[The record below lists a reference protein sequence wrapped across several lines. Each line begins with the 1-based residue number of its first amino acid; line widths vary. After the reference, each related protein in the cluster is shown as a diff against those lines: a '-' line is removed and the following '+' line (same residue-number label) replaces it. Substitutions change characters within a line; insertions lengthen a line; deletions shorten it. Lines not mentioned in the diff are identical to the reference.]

1 LEIKKYFPSFDQ
13 RNEKPMT
20 MSRLSRISYPLFL
33 FILLAG
39 NAFSQETKTISLED
53 AIQSRKFSPAGLYG
67 LRSMNDGL
75 HYTVKEG
82 GRIEKYSY
90 KTGEKVETLFDATEV
105 EGITS
110 FSNYHFNEGE
120 TKILLETGV
129 ESIYRRSYLAS
140 YHVYD
145 MEAETFMAVSEKGKQ
160 QLGTFSPDG
169 SHVAFVRDNNL
180 YVRDLSREEEKQVTF
195 DGVRNEIINGAPDWV
210 YEEEFGFSQG
220 FHWSPDGKLIA
231 FYRFDERRV
240 KEFHMTMFGPLYP
253 EKYEFKYPKA
263 GEENSLVSIHV
274 YALESGKITPMDLGE
289 ESDQYLPRIK
299 WTTDPEVLS
308 IMRLN
313 RLQNQLDILHANAS
327 DGVSKVVYSE
337 SNKWYISEA
346 SDNTITYLPDGES
359 FILNSEK
366 DGYFHLYHY
375 NFVTGQ
381 MKPITSGDY
390 DIASFMGYDKKQQ
403 RLYYSSYEE
412 SVLQRHVY
420 SIKLDGSKK
429 EKLST
434 RPGTNRASFSNSFNY
449 YILTH
454 SSANTPPHI
463 TLHNQ
468 KGRLIRVL
476 EDNQKLMETTREYG
490 FAPTEFLTVPT
501 ASGQELNAWIIKPRD
516 FDPDREY
523 PMFIY
528 VYGGPESQNVTDSW
542 GRRGAW
548 FQMLVQQGYVVA
560 CVDNRGTNGRGEA
573 FRKAT
578 YMKLGELETIDQ
590 VEAAQW
596 FGSQDY
602 IDEERIGMF
611 GWSYGGYM
619 TSLCLCKGEGT
630 FQMGIAVAPAT
641 TWRYYDTIYTERFM
655 RTPQENPKG
664 YDDNS
669 PINFT
674 DGLQGKLLL
683 IHGSGDDNVHYQ
695 NSMDF
700 VEALVQSN
708 KQFEMQFY
716 PNKNHGIYGGNTT
729 FHLYT
734 RMTEFILENL

>member
-1 LEIKKYFPSFDQ
+1 MNRLPHFIFPLIMFMGMATFSNGQSESEITLNDIY
-13 RNEKPMT
+13 RT
-20 MSRLSRISYPLFL
+20 
-33 FILLAG
+33 
-39 NAFSQETKTISLED
+39 
-53 AIQSRKFSPAGLYG
+53 RKFMPRMLRGLN
-67 LRSMNDGL
+67 SMNDGE
-75 HYTVKEG
+75 YYSVQNENI
-82 GRIEKYSY
+82 IEKFSY
-90 KTGEKVETLFDATEV
+90 KSGELEEILFDAGNFEA
-105 EGITS
+105 IDQ
-110 FSNYHFNEGE
+110 FSGYDFNEDK
-120 TKILLETGV
+120 TRILLETGQ
-129 ESIYRRSYLAS
+129 EQIYRHSYLAAF
-140 YHVYD
+140 YVYD
-145 MEAETFMAVSEKGKQ
+145 METGTLVPVSEKGKQ
-160 QLGTFSPDG
+160 QLGTFSPTG
-169 SHVAFVRDNNL
+169 AQVAFVRENNL
-180 YVRDLSREEEKQVTF
+180 YISDLNGSLEKQITF

-220 FHWSPDGKLIA
+220 FHWSPDGKKIA

-253 EKYEFKYPKA
+253 ESYRFKYPKA
-263 GEENSLVSIHV
+263 GEDNSLVTIHV
-274 YALESGKITPMDLGE
+274 FDLETGKTLKIDVGPET
-289 ESDQYLPRIK
+289 DQYIPRIK
-299 WTTDPEVLS
+299 WTNDSEILS
-308 IMRLN
+308 ILRLN
-313 RLQNQLDILHANAS
+313 RLQNQLDIVHANAS
-327 DGVSKVVYSE
+327 TGESKVVYRE
-337 SNKWYISEA
+337 ENKYYISEA
-346 SDNTITYLPDGES
+346 SDNTVTYLPDGES

-366 DGYFHLYHY
+366 DGFFHLYHF
-375 NFVTGQ
+375 NFVSGQ

-390 DIASFMGYDKKQQ
+390 DIASFMGYDEKQQ
-403 RLYYSSYEE
+403 RLYFSSYEE
-412 SVLQRHVY
+412 SALQRHVY

-434 RPGTNRASFSNSFNY
+434 QPGTNRASFSSSFKY

-454 SSANTPPHI
+454 SSANTPPYI

-468 KGRLIRVL
+468 KGKLIRVL
-476 EDNQKLMETTREYG
+476 EDNQTMKETAQDYG

-501 ASGQELNAWIIKPRD
+501 ASGQELNGWVIKPND
-516 FDPDREY
+516 FDPNKEY
-523 PMFIY
+523 PLFIY
-528 VYGGPESQNVTDSW
+528 VNGGPESQNVTDSW

-630 FQMGIAVAPAT
+630 FKMGIAVSPAT

-674 DGLQGKLLL
+674 DG
-683 IHGSGDDNVHYQ
+683 
-695 NSMDF
+695 
-700 VEALVQSN
+700 
-708 KQFEMQFY
+708 
-716 PNKNHGIYGGNTT
+716 
-729 FHLYT
+729 
-734 RMTEFILENL
+734 

>member
-1 LEIKKYFPSFDQ
+1 
-13 RNEKPMT
+13 MT
-20 MSRLSRISYPLFL
+20 VKRLSRISYPLFFML
-33 FILLAG
+33 LLACT
-39 NAFSQETKTISLED
+39 AFGQETKTITLED
-53 AIQSRKFSPAGLYG
+53 AFQSRKFNPAGLFG

-75 HYTVKEG
+75 NYTVRAG
-82 GRIEKYSY
+82 GSIEKYSY
-90 KTGEKVETLFDATEV
+90 KTGELEETLFDAANF
-105 EGITS
+105 GDLTS
-110 FSNYHFNEGE
+110 ISGYHFNDEE
-120 TKILLETGV
+120 TKILIETGV

-140 YHVYD
+140 YFVYD
-145 MEAETFMAVSEKGKQ
+145 MESATLVPVSGKGKQ

-180 YVRDLSREEEKQVTF
+180 YVRDLSQDEEKQVTF

-220 FHWSPDGKLIA
+220 FHWSPDGKKIA

-253 EKYEFKYPKA
+253 ESYKFKYPKA
-263 GEENSLVSIHV
+263 GEMNSLVSIHV
-274 YALESGKITPMDLGE
+274 VDMKTNKITPMDVGDE
-289 ESDQYLPRIK
+289 TDQYIPRIK

-313 RLQNQLDILHANAS
+313 RLQNMLDILHANAI

-346 SDNTITYLPDGES
+346 SDNTVTYLSDGES

-375 NFVTGQ
+375 NFVSGQ

-390 DIASFMGYDKKQQ
+390 DIASFIGYDEKQQ

-412 SVLQRHVY
+412 SALQRHVY
-420 SIKLDGSKK
+420 SVKLDGSKK
-429 EKLST
+429 QKLST
-434 RPGTNRASFSNSFNY
+434 QPGTNRASFSSSFKY

-454 SSANTPPHI
+454 SSANTPPYI

-468 KGRLIRVL
+468 KGKLIRVL
-476 EDNQKLMETTREYG
+476 EDNQKMKETAREYG
-490 FAPTEFLTVPT
+490 FAPTELLTVPT
-501 ASGQELNAWIIKPRD
+501 ASGQELNAWIIKPND
-516 FDPDREY
+516 FDPNKEY
-523 PMFIY
+523 PLFVF
-528 VYGGPESQNVTDSW
+528 VYGGPESQSVTDSW

-590 VEAAQW
+590 VEAAKW

-602 IDEERIGMF
+602 IDEDRIGMF

-630 FQMGIAVAPAT
+630 FKMGIAVAPAT
-641 TWRYYDTIYTERFM
+641 NWRYYDTIYTERFM
-655 RTPQENPKG
+655 RTPQENPEG

-669 PINFT
+669 PINFA

-700 VEALVQSN
+700 VEALVQAN

-729 FHLYT
+729 IHLYA

>member
-1 LEIKKYFPSFDQ
+1 
-13 RNEKPMT
+13 
-20 MSRLSRISYPLFL
+20 
-33 FILLAG
+33 
-39 NAFSQETKTISLED
+39 
-53 AIQSRKFSPAGLYG
+53 
-67 LRSMNDGL
+67 MNDGL
-75 HYTVKEG
+75 HYTVREG
-82 GRIEKYSY
+82 GRIEKYAY
-90 KTGEKVETLFDATEV
+90 KTGEQVETLFDASEV
-105 EGITS
+105 EGISS
-110 FSNYHFNEGE
+110 FSNYHFNAMEN
-120 TKILLETGV
+120 KILVETGV

-145 MEAETFMAVSEKGKQ
+145 METETLTAVSEKGKQ

-169 SHVAFVRDNNL
+169 SKVAFVRDNNL
-180 YVRDLSREEEKQVTF
+180 YIRDLSQEEEKPVTF

-220 FHWSPDGKLIA
+220 FHWSPDGNKIA

-274 YALESGKITPMDLGE
+274 YDLESGNITPMDVGE
-289 ESDQYLPRIK
+289 KSDQYIPRIK
-299 WTTDPEVLS
+299 WTTDPDVLS

-313 RLQNQLDILHANAS
+313 RLQNQLDILHAKAN
-327 DGVSKVVYSE
+327 DGVSKLVYSE
-337 SNKWYISEA
+337 SNKYYISQA

-366 DGYFHLYHY
+366 DGFFHLYHF
-375 NFVTGQ
+375 NFVSGQ
-381 MKPITSGDY
+381 IKPITSGDY
-390 DIASFMGYDKKQQ
+390 DIASFMGYDVKQQ

-434 RPGTNRASFSNSFNY
+434 QPGSNRASFSSSFKY

-454 SSANTPPHI
+454 SSANTPPYI

-468 KGRLIRVL
+468 KGKLIRVL
-476 EDNQKLMETTREYG
+476 EDNQTMKETAQEYG
-490 FAPTEFLTVPT
+490 FAPTEFLTIPT
-501 ASGQELNAWIIKPRD
+501 ASGQELNGWIIKPND
-516 FDPDREY
+516 FDPNKEY
-523 PMFIY
+523 PLFMF
-528 VYGGPESQNVTDSW
+528 VYGGPESQSVSDSW
-542 GRRGAW
+542 GRQGPW

-596 FGSQDY
+596 FGSQNY

-630 FQMGIAVAPAT
+630 FKMGIAVAPAT

-700 VEALVQSN
+700 AEALVQSN

>member
-1 LEIKKYFPSFDQ
+1 
-13 RNEKPMT
+13 MT
-20 MSRLSRISYPLFL
+20 VNRLSRTSYPLFIIL
-33 FILLAG
+33 FLLSLAG
-39 NAFSQETKTISLED
+39 TAFGQETKPITLED
-53 AIQSRKFSPAGLYG
+53 AFQSRKFRPAGLYG

-75 HYTVKEG
+75 HYTVREG
-82 GRIEKYSY
+82 GHIDKFSY
-90 KTGEKVETLFDATEV
+90 KTGELVETLFDAADFGEL
-105 EGITS
+105 TS
-110 FSNYHFNEGE
+110 ISGYHFNDSE
-120 TKILLETGV
+120 TKILIETGV
-129 ESIYRRSYLAS
+129 ESIYRHSYLAS
-140 YHVYD
+140 YFVYD
-145 MEAETFMAVSEKGKQ
+145 MESATLVPVSGRGKL

-180 YVRDLSREEEKQVTF
+180 YVRDLSQDEEKQVTF

-220 FHWSPDGKLIA
+220 FHWSPDGKKIA

-240 KEFHMTMFGPLYP
+240 QEFHMTMFGPLYP
-253 EKYEFKYPKA
+253 ESYKFKYPKA
-263 GEENSLVSIHV
+263 GEMNSLVTIHV
-274 YALESGKITPMDLGE
+274 FDLESGKTTRMDVGE
-289 ESDQYLPRIK
+289 ETDQYIPRIK
-299 WTTDPEVLS
+299 WTRDPQVLS

-313 RLQNQLDILHANAS
+313 RLQNQLDILHAGAA
-327 DGVSKVVYSE
+327 DGQSKVVYSE
-337 SNKWYISEA
+337 TNKYYISEA

-359 FILNSEK
+359 FILSSEK
-366 DGYFHLYHY
+366 DGYFHLYHF
-375 NFVTGQ
+375 NFVSGE

-390 DIASFMGYDKKQQ
+390 DIASFMGYDEKQQ

-412 SVLQRHVY
+412 SSIQRHLY
-420 SIKLDGSKK
+420 SIKLDGTKK
-429 EKLST
+429 QKLST
-434 RPGTNRASFSNSFNY
+434 QPGTNRASFSSSFKY

-454 SSANTPPHI
+454 SSANTPPYI

-468 KGRLIRVL
+468 KGKLIRVL
-476 EDNQKLMETTREYG
+476 EDNKKMKETAKEYG
-490 FAPTEFLTVPT
+490 YAKTEFLTVPT
-501 ASGQELNAWIIKPRD
+501 ATGEQLNAWMIKPND
-516 FDPDREY
+516 FDPNKEY
-523 PMFIY
+523 PLFVY

-590 VEAAQW
+590 IEAAQW

-602 IDEERIGMF
+602 IDSERIGMF

-619 TSLCLCKGEGT
+619 TSLCMTKGEGT
-630 FQMGIAVAPAT
+630 FKMGIAVAPVT
-641 TWRYYDTIYTERFM
+641 NWRYYDTVYTERFM
-655 RTPQENPKG
+655 RTPQENPEG

-669 PINFT
+669 PINFA
-674 DGLQGKLLL
+674 DSLRGKFLL

-700 VEALVQSN
+700 VEALVQAN

-716 PNKNHGIYGGNTT
+716 PNKNHGIYGGNTSI
-729 FHLYT
+729 HLYT
-734 RMTEFILENL
+734 RMTEFILKNL